1 MATNNK
7 LPPITEADVDEA
19 YQLLGEMK
27 VRANQAADN
36 KNVVMLSVYA
46 DMIKLIS
53 PKVSQL
59 RERLEREDRA
69 GINRQHRDL
78 RLAHRV
84 GSNGNS
90 STQQSA

>member
-1 MATNNK
+1 MAINK
-7 LPPITEADVDEA
+7 ATPITEADVDAARE
-19 YQLLGEMK
+19 LLSEMK
-27 VRANQAADN
+27 HRANQAHDDGN
-36 KNVVMLSVYA
+36 LIMLSVYA
-46 DMIKLIS
+46 DMIRLIS

-78 RLAHRV
+78 RLARRMS
-84 GSNGNS
+84 GNNG

>member
-1 MATNNK
+1 MATNNAT
-7 LPPITEADVDEA
+7 PITEADVDEA
-19 YQLLGEMK
+19 YQLLSEMK
-27 VRANQAADN
+27 QRANQAHDN
-36 KNVVMLSVYA
+36 GNVIMLGVYA
-46 DMIKLIS
+46 DMIRLIS

-78 RLAHRV
+78 RQAHRV
-84 GSNGNS
+84 GSNG